1 MTLFMKKLN
10 TLPCFL
16 TLRPRLHEAMKGFAL
31 FTKLVVVCLVLAPVA
46 KAQFQGTEDF
56 SRPLSQQKWFPFTEG
71 RGSISLSNQEFNFTS
86 TSSSGEHE
94 AGLAWV
100 STSVTNSQDWE
111 FQIDV
116 ENMMSVSN
124 SSHYGSIG
132 IYVANE
138 NDDNDLAYLEFYS
151 AYFDTLGQSVN
162 GFTAGLQNN
171 GTTLHEGDTFELPF
185 DIGALRAKYDSSER
199 SLAFYFHTGSTAES
213 YFWQILAKYGLNG
226 SDGTE
231 ANTNWGMQFGAGFEV
246 GLYGTATGNRS
257 SVGQLTAD
265 NFTTKQPSLGLHV
278 VEFELE
284 ASLNPAGDAVAL
296 SWFSFDGLEY
306 VVQESNDLVS
316 WTDMA
321 TISGTGDYSG
331 LEAPLTTPAE
341 PRFYRIYSRI
351 P

>member
-1 MTLFMKKLN
+1 M
-10 TLPCFL
+10 
-16 TLRPRLHEAMKGFAL
+16 
-31 FTKLVVVCLVLAPVA
+31 
-46 KAQFQGTEDF
+46 
-56 SRPLSQQKWFPFTEG
+56 
-71 RGSISLSNQEFNFTS
+71 
-86 TSSSGEHE
+86 
-94 AGLAWV
+94 
-100 STSVTNSQDWE
+100 
-111 FQIDV
+111 
-116 ENMMSVSN
+116 
-124 SSHYGSIG
+124 
-132 IYVANE
+132 
-138 NDDNDLAYLEFYS
+138 
-151 AYFDTLGQSVN
+151 
-162 GFTAGLQNN
+162 QNN